1 MNSEILIEVSQ
12 LSRYFFRSNVAN
24 TPDSDNNSR
33 QTIAVDNINFTL
45 QRGEVLGFLGPNG
58 AGKSTTM
65 QMLTGNLAPSHGS
78 IKIAGMDLIDNPIEA
93 KATIGYLPDTPP
105 LYKELT
111 VDEYLSYCA
120 QLNRIAKTAVK
131 QAVNMA
137 KERCGLTEHGKR
149 VINNLSK
156 GYQQRV
162 GIAQAIIHSPDIVI
176 LDEPTVGLDPIQMI
190 EIRKLIKELG
200 QTHSVMLSSHILPEI
215 QAICDNVQ
223 IINQGKLVFNA
234 SINQLNQ
241 HMQTHTLRMSCANPV
256 DITQI
261 EALDSVSSVQ
271 QNGKNLIVH
280 CPLQESSL
288 QESSLNENSLP
299 KDLSQDSSH
308 ETQLTQDAIIKTSQQ
323 LITLANQQQWGLYE
337 IFPEKQTL
345 EEIFMSLTRVETS
358 YTSTQGQEQKID

>member
-1 MNSEILIEVSQ
+1 MDSEILIEVSQ
-12 LSRYFFRSNVAN
+12 LSRHFFRSHVSSAL
-24 TPDSDNNSR
+24 NNSD

-65 QMLTGNLAPSHGS
+65 QMLTGNLAPTHGS
-78 IKIAGMDLIDNPIEA
+78 IKIAGMDLLDNPIAA
-93 KATIGYLPDTPP
+93 KAKIGYLPDTPP

-111 VDEYLSYCA
+111 VDEYLNYCA
-120 QLNRIAKTAVK
+120 RLNQLAKADVKPAVS
-131 QAVNMA
+131 MA

-215 QAICDNVQ
+215 QAICDNVL

-234 SINQLNQ
+234 SIEQLKQ
-241 HMQTHTLRMSCANPV
+241 HMQTQTLQLSCANPV
-256 DITQI
+256 DITQ
-261 EALDSVSSVQ
+261 
-271 QNGKNLIVH
+271 
-280 CPLQESSL
+280 
-288 QESSLNENSLP
+288 
-299 KDLSQDSSH
+299 
-308 ETQLTQDAIIKTSQQ
+308 
-323 LITLANQQQWGLYE
+323 
-337 IFPEKQTL
+337 
-345 EEIFMSLTRVETS
+345 
-358 YTSTQGQEQKID
+358 

>member
-1 MNSEILIEVSQ
+1 M
-12 LSRYFFRSNVAN
+12 
-24 TPDSDNNSR
+24 
-33 QTIAVDNINFTL
+33 
-45 QRGEVLGFLGPNG
+45 
-58 AGKSTTM
+58 
-65 QMLTGNLAPSHGS
+65 
-78 IKIAGMDLIDNPIEA
+78 
-93 KATIGYLPDTPP
+93 
-105 LYKELT
+105 T

-120 QLNRIAKTAVK
+120 QLNQIAKTAVK
-131 QAVNMA
+131 QAVSMA

-215 QAICDNVQ
+215 QTICDNVQ

-234 SINQLNQ
+234 SIEQLNQ
-241 HMQTHTLRMSCANPV
+241 HMQTQTLRMSCANPV
-256 DITQI
+256 DIKQI
-261 EALDSVSSVQ
+261 EALDNVSTVQ

-280 CPLQESSL
+280 CSLQENSLQESSL
-288 QESSLNENSLP
+288 QN
-299 KDLSQDSSH
+299 SSH
-308 ETQLTQDAIIKTSQQ
+308 ETPLTQDAIIKTSQQ

-345 EEIFMSLTRVETS
+345 EDIFMSLTCIETDF
-358 YTSTQGQEQKID
+358 TSAQEQEQKID